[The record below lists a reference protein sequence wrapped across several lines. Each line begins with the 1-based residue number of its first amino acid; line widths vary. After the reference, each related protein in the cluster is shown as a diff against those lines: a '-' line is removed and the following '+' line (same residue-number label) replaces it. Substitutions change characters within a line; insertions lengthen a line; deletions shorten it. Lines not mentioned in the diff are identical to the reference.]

1 MKPLR
6 RALVIAL
13 LAFFAILGSGCGNH
27 VTAGQL
33 KNVGLILPSTINE
46 KVWGSKGYKGILNIG
61 SNFDVEVYYKEN
73 ITKPEDVKKVIKE
86 FKKKDVN
93 LVFGHSHL
101 YADIFMK
108 LKDQYPRIHFVTF
121 NGEVQGENITSL
133 HFKGKAM
140 GFFGGMVAAKMSKN
154 DSVGVIAAFPWQPEV
169 DGFIEGAIYQNRDVD
184 IHYRYVQDWN
194 DSEKALSILDDMI
207 DKGVDVF
214 YPAGDGYNIPVI
226 QAIKKHGLYA
236 VGYVSDQANLGKK
249 TVLTSTV
256 QEVDKLYELVAGKF
270 NEGKLK
276 SGNLY
281 FDFEDGVIEM
291 GTFSP
296 LVPDSY
302 VEKIKEQIA
311 QYIETGKLPY
321 QR

>member
-1 MKPLR
+1 MRVPLM
-6 RALVIAL
+6 VGL
-13 LAFFAILGSGCGNH
+13 LAFIVMLLSGCGSH

-33 KNVGLILPSTINE
+33 KNVGLLLPKTINE
-46 KVWGSKGYKGILNIG
+46 KVWGSKGYKGLLNIG

-73 ITKPEDVKKVIKE
+73 INKEEEVKKAIKA

-93 LVFGHSHL
+93 LIFGHSHL

-121 NGEVQGENITSL
+121 NGEVQGKNITSL
-133 HFKGKAM
+133 HFQGEAM
-140 GFFGGMVAAKMSKN
+140 GFFGGMVAAKMSRN
-154 DSVGVIAAFPWQPEV
+154 HSVGVIAAYPWQPEV
-169 DGFIEGAIYQNRDVD
+169 DGFIEGAIYQNREVDV
-184 IHYRYVQDWN
+184 HYQYVQDWN
-194 DSEKALSILDDMI
+194 DTTKALKILNKMI
-207 DKGVDVF
+207 HKGVDVF

-226 QAIKKHGLYA
+226 QTIKSHGLYA
-236 VGYVSDQANLGKK
+236 IGYVSDQSNLGKK

-256 QEVDKLYELVAGKF
+256 QEVDKLYKLVAMKF
-270 NEGKLK
+270 NEGNLK

-281 FDFEDGVIEM
+281 FGFEDGVIKL

-302 VEKIKEQIA
+302 VEKIQDQVD
-311 QYIETGKLPY
+311 QYIETGKFPY
-321 QR
+321 ER